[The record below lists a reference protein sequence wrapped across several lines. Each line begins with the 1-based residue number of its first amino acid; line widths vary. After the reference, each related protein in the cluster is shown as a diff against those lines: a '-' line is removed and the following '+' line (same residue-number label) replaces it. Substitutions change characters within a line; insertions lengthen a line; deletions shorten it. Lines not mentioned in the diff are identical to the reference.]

1 MCRPRSPAAP
11 IWVRLA
17 MTVLV
22 GSNLSPPL
30 CGASASESVREEIR
44 ARLPKY
50 DAKIREDHLAQQDA
64 VRKAADS
71 ATLYGVKQ
79 GSTEPLSTVDA
90 TGETITLPRM
100 VVHALDQ
107 NKPQDPA
114 VQLPRLVVR
123 PAGKDQAPDGFE
135 TPAAKDERLMKKH
148 LSAFDRL
155 FLNRLKLPPLF
166 GTSNEK
172 RARDAEAVEQSA
184 RRLNEISE
192 LVTLS
197 DTGEPET
204 KEDRELKKAY
214 LDAFVSRPK

>member
-1 MCRPRSPAAP
+1 M
-11 IWVRLA
+11 
-17 MTVLV
+17 
-22 GSNLSPPL
+22 
-30 CGASASESVREEIR
+30 
-44 ARLPKY
+44 
-50 DAKIREDHLAQQDA
+50 Q
-64 VRKAADS
+64 
-71 ATLYGVKQ
+71 
-79 GSTEPLSTVDA
+79 
-90 TGETITLPRM
+90 
-100 VVHALDQ
+100 
-107 NKPQDPA
+107 
-114 VQLPRLVVR
+114 
-123 PAGKDQAPDGFE
+123 
-135 TPAAKDERLMKKH
+135 KH

-155 FLNRLKLPPLF
+155 FLNRLKLPLLF